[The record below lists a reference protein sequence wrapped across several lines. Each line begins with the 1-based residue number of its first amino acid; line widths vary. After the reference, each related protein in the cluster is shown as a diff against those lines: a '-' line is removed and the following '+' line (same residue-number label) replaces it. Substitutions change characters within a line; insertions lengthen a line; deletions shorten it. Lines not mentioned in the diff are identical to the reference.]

1 MWIIKPFSIQI
12 RSFISLYLDGSN
24 NVVREYAVKGNRRKY
39 KDRFV
44 DHDFDMYYIQLM
56 GYSSAID
63 TEKCWGHT
71 STFFLAGIEATVSVY
86 MKVKR
91 CDRMKYVFFFLL
103 SYIRFIATWI
113 TWKNNQTA
121 LKKISHNLK
130 RARAAL
136 LVLVERRD
144 I

>member
-12 RSFISLYLDGSN
+12 RSLISLYFDSSN
-24 NVVREYAVKGNRRKY
+24 ICEFVICEYAVKVNRWKY
-39 KDRFV
+39 KNRFV

-71 STFFLAGIEATVSVY
+71 STLFLTGIEATVSVY

-91 CDRMKYVFFFLL
+91 CDRMKYVFFSIPLILYSFY
-103 SYIRFIATWI
+103 SYMDHV
-113 TWKNNQTA
+113 
-121 LKKISHNLK
+121 KK
-130 RARAAL
+130 
-136 LVLVERRD
+136 
-144 I
+144 